1 MAFTEVYTGL
11 QTGAID
17 GQDNPLPTDK
27 DKKFYEVTKQI
38 ILTGHLADMNFL
50 AFSKQVWDSMTPEQQ
65 EITLQAARDASLSIS
80 DTIEAN
86 EAELVLFFKDQGLEV
101 YEPDVDAFRIHA
113 QQMYLESEFSKEW
126 PEGMLERVNAL

>member
-50 AFSKQVWDSMTPEQQ
+50 ALSKKVWDGMT
-65 EITLQAARDASLSIS
+65 A
-80 DTIEAN
+80 
-86 EAELVLFFKDQGLEV
+86 
-101 YEPDVDAFRIHA
+101 A
-113 QQMYLESEFSKEW
+113 QQDQLQKAANDAMMVISINVESQEALLEDFFRKE
-126 PEGMLERVNAL
+126 